1 METHTSWILQSTGN
15 RKDDPH
21 FKENHCQNLSRDHF
35 KMGQDIAH
43 CTGLHSSVESMKYYM
58 GDPSY
63 VLGRTWEEKED
74 LKVQELDTKVW
85 TVFGA

>member
-1 METHTSWILQSTGN
+1 
-15 RKDDPH
+15 
-21 FKENHCQNLSRDHF
+21 
-35 KMGQDIAH
+35 MGQDIAH

-63 VLGRTWEEKED
+63 VLGRTREEKED